1 MAKPIDKEYL
11 KKALKNFDEEILGNK
26 YLQEKDTKVQA
37 DWNETDTAS
46 EAFIKNKPEII
57 SEERVTALETPTF
70 TQATTRANIA
80 SGESTKTILGK
91 IKKYFTDL
99 KTHAFNVP
107 ANNLTTTTT
116 GYALDATQGKALQDK
131 LGSTDISEIGDGT
144 VTNAISTINSNLSS
158 NLKYIKTTKCDIPQ
172 TIGGIVSNSPYTC
185 LVTGFAVV
193 TIKAWHD
200 QTLPLDGAINLN
212 GEQITSGYFTY
223 KYQTLSATIPVKVGD
238 VLSCTEGFNISLRII
253 F

>member
-91 IKKYFTDL
+91 IKKYFADL
-99 KTHAFNVP
+99 KSHAFNAP

-116 GYALDATQGKALQDK
+116 GYALDARQGKALQDK

-144 VTNAISTINSNLSS
+144 VTNAISTINSNLE
-158 NLKYIKTTKCDIPQ
+158 YIETTKCSIPQ
-172 TIGGIVSNSPYTC
+172 TIGGLVDYSPYTSQ
-185 LVTGFAVV
+185 VTGFSVV

-200 QTLPLDGAINLN
+200 QTLPLDGNIFLN
-212 GEQITSGYFTY
+212 GEAIISGYFTHE
-223 KYQTLSATIPVKVGD
+223 YQTLSVTIPVKVGD
-238 VLSCTEGFNISLRII
+238 VISCTEGFNFILRTI

>member
-1 MAKPIDKEYL
+1 MAKHTIALADKEAVDKL
-11 KKALKNFDEEILGNK
+11 NN
-26 YLQEKDTKVQA
+26 
-37 DWNETDTAS
+37 
-46 EAFIKNKPEII
+46 PEF
-57 SEERVTALETPTF
+57 ELAAE
-70 TQATTRANIA
+70 RANI
-80 SGESTKTILGK
+80 ESKESMFAILGK

-99 KTHAFNVP
+99 KAHAFKSP

-131 LGSTDISEIGDGT
+131 LGSTDISAIGDGT
-144 VTNAISTINSNLSS
+144 VTNAINTINSNLSS

-238 VLSCTEGFNISLRII
+238 VLSCTEGFNIVLRII